1 MNTIYAVRSL
11 GIDPGTGKEIF
22 LKKNGEK
29 TFVWDAD
36 DQVPVGVTEP
46 TLQGYFGVNLRYKTW
61 EIGTNLNY
69 SFGADR
75 YNYTLHQRIE
85 NVDYMVN
92 NDRRALLERWKQPG
106 DIARYKAINDT
117 SRTKASSRFVQK
129 ENRLS
134 LTSLRLSYTIPREVL
149 RDKILS
155 MVRLSVT
162 CNELFYWSTIRQERG
177 LSYPFAR
184 SINFSAQIN
193 F

>member
-1 MNTIYAVRSL
+1 M
-11 GIDPGTGKEIF
+11 
-22 LKKNGEK
+22 
-29 TFVWDAD
+29 VWNAE

-46 TLQGYFGVNLRYKTW
+46 ILQGYFGVNLRYKSW

-106 DIARYKAINDT
+106 DIARYKAINDN

-162 CNELFYWSTIRQERG
+162 ANELFYWSTIKQERG